1 MRYGFDLA
9 AYAVG
14 WVPFVGWLAPQITI
28 FYNFG
33 ERIVRSGVF
42 NFADWIDGNGSFV
55 QNLTEFG
62 IDTVNSFIFLANDQ
76 LAFWLPPLPPIPP
89 LPGGSLQATTLT
101 SPAVQPA
108 PTPITP
114 KQAVQLA
121 HDRFGA
127 QTKALREVAQTAVG
141 VTTTAALEAASAVTD
156 VVSGETP
163 LPKAVSDAVKQ
174 VRATV
179 AETVPG
185 TIADVEDFTAG
196 NARLVKSVVAAPRTV
211 AKGVVTAQGEVRAV
225 VAKATTGVA
234 KAAVSGEQGA
244 VRTAVT
250 DTPGTVA
257 KGVSDGV
264 KAATDGIK
272 KVRRRRSGGG
282 QERALRRN
290 EVVTDA
296 RAPAPT
302 ARWMVTIDCGGPW
315 PTPSTRSVGSDRDRD
330 VAARNFLYAPFQCRG
345 PRTHRA
351 RLAGDACR
359 GDRSRPRTP
368 CGDDHRRVQLEP
380 AR

>member
-1 MRYGFDLA
+1 MG
-9 AYAVG
+9 
-14 WVPFVGWLAPQITI
+14 T
-28 FYNFG
+28 
-33 ERIVRSGVF
+33 
-42 NFADWIDGNGSFV
+42 GSFV
-55 QNLTEFG
+55 QNLAEFG
-62 IDTVNSFIFLANDQ
+62 IGLSLVHLPRQWQ
-76 LAFWLPPLPPIPP
+76 LAAAAASRRIRRCRAV
-89 LPGGSLQATTLT
+89 STTGRST

-114 KQAVQLA
+114 KQVVQLA
-121 HDRFGA
+121 HDRLAA

-163 LPKAVSDAVKQ
+163 YAQGRVGCCRKQ

-179 AETVPG
+179 AETVPARSP
-185 TIADVEDFTAG
+185 TSRLQPDT
-196 NARLVKSVVAAPRTV
+196 RLVKSVVAAPPLPSP
-211 AKGVVTAQGEVRAV
+211 RASSPRRWCEPWRQ
-225 VAKATTGVA
+225 TSRGRE
-234 KAAVSGEQGA
+234 AAVSGEQGA

-250 DTPGTVA
+250 DTPERSPRASATASRQPPTVSR
-257 KGVSDGV
+257 KFD
-264 KAATDGIK
+264 DD
-272 KVRRRRSGGG
+272 VRRRS
-282 QERALRRN
+282 ERAS
-290 EVVTDA
+290 DA
-296 RAPAPT
+296 TSSRDATPAPT
-302 ARWMVTIDCGGPW
+302 AARWMVTIDCGGPW

-368 CGDDHRRVQLEP
+368 CGDDHPRVQLEP